1 MQVLITYTWAGVSN
15 GTVRKPPAS
24 SSAWTSEVSYWFS
37 LHPSVANATVTG
49 VRP

>member
-1 MQVLITYTWAGVSN
+1 MTYTCAGVSN
-15 GTVRKPPAS
+15 GTVRNPPPS
-24 SSAWTSEVSYWFS
+24 RRAWTSAVSYWFS